1 MAVRWNGGSRDGLWS
16 DGGNWTGGQVP
27 GPNDAVII
35 DLTGTES
42 VLLNTNASIL
52 SLSMPEGGVVD
63 MDGHTLATGAGITL
77 GAQAVI
83 AGYGTLDIGTHLAG
97 AGTVQATGLLVLN
110 MTGTVAS
117 TIHFAIATN
126 ADLKIEGTP
135 TFVDGAIGVGAGN
148 ELEIADAATLTL
160 GAREITTGGTIKLD
174 GGTLK
179 DTSGVVL
186 GGVLSGFGTVT
197 TGAPPAGGP
206 AITSDFEGGTVVAD
220 GGNLVFTGA
229 VDQAGAATSF
239 TIDNGATLSFD
250 KAVGTTGLNGIAPD
264 ITFATDDGTL
274 DLSQESAN
282 TYHGALTDF
291 LAGDKIVVAGGNDTV
306 TRIGNDVIE
315 VEHGNT
321 VEAIISLGP
330 NTPGLEVTTNG
341 VTTTITAICF
351 TAGTMIR
358 TPSGEV
364 PVETLQR
371 GDLVC
376 THEGAA
382 APVAWLGR
390 QTISTVFAD
399 PMRVWPVRIRAG
411 AISAHVPSRD
421 LVLSP
426 GHAILIDGALVLASA
441 LVNGTSIVREPSVPE
456 TFTYYHVELDEHALI
471 LAENTPAETFIDH
484 VERLAFDNWDEH
496 QALYPVGRDIAE
508 LPYPVA
514 KSHRQI
520 PAAIRQKL
528 AARAA
533 LSSGHIEAV
542 A

>member
-27 GPNDAVII
+27 GPGDAVII

-42 VLLNTNASIL
+42 VLLDVDASIK
-52 SLSMPEGGVVD
+52 SLGMPEGGVLN
-63 MDGHTLATGAGITL
+63 MAGHTLATAAGVNLGAG
-77 GAQAVI
+77 AVI
-83 AGYGTLDIGTHLAG
+83 AGFGTLDIGTHLGG
-97 AGTVQATGLLVLN
+97 AGTVEATGLLVLN
-110 MTGTVAS
+110 MTGTIAS
-117 TIHFAIATN
+117 TIHLEIGTN
-126 ADLKIEGTP
+126 ADLKIEGSP
-135 TFVDGAIGVGAGN
+135 TFAGGDIAVGAGN
-148 ELEIADAATLTL
+148 ELEIANAASLTL
-160 GAREITTGGTIKLD
+160 GAQEVTTGGTIQLD

-179 DTSGVVL
+179 DSSGIVL
-186 GGVLSGFGTVT
+186 GGLLTGSGTVA
-197 TGAPPAGGP
+197 TGN
-206 AITSDFEGGTVVAD
+206 TMTNDFQGGTVVAE
-220 GGNLVFTGA
+220 GGRLEFTGA
-229 VDQAGAATSF
+229 VDLAGAATNF
-239 TIDNGATLSFD
+239 TIGDGATLAFD
-250 KAVGTTGLNGIAPD
+250 KAVGTTGLNGIAPE
-264 ITFATDDGTL
+264 ITFAGGAGTL
-274 DLSQESAN
+274 DLSHEAAN

-315 VEHGNT
+315 VQHGNT

-330 NTPGLEVTTNG
+330 NMPGFEVTSNG
-341 VTTTITAICF
+341 TVTTITAICF
-351 TAGTMIR
+351 MAGTMIR
-358 TPSGEV
+358 TPTGEAA
-364 PVETLQR
+364 VETLRR

-399 PMRVWPVRIRAG
+399 PMRVWPVRIKAG
-411 AISAHVPSRD
+411 AIGENVPSRD

-426 GHAILIDGALVLASA
+426 GHAVLIDGALVLASA
-441 LVNGTSIVREPSVPE
+441 LVNGTSILREASVPE
-456 TFTYYHVELDEHALI
+456 IFTYYHVELDAHALI

-484 VERLAFDNWDEH
+484 VDRLAFDNWDEH

-514 KSHRQI
+514 KSHRQV
-520 PAAIRQKL
+520 PAAIRQKIV
-528 AARAA
+528 ARAA
-533 LSSGHIEAV
+533 LIGAVTEAV